1 MSAFV
6 PLLGGQADIKYALA
20 ELPDLWVH
28 DLNRAFAQ
36 GKSARSPLGMSSSL
50 LNVFKLICPPGN
62 SILIIR
68 INVKPP
74 AQKYSAS
81 HFVKSEL

>member
-50 LNVFKLICPPGN
+50 LNVFIDPTVGQID
-62 SILIIR
+62 SD
-68 INVKPP
+68 
-74 AQKYSAS
+74 
-81 HFVKSEL
+81 